1 MIKLVKKSFFI
12 YNNCITIILW
22 IFLTKKVYS
31 KTKFDIKKVINK
43 NKHNIFTG
51 NGGSHNVVIVLE
63 SIVLKIIPEF
73 TKSKL
78 DTMKLNN
85 DQIEIKFYD
94 FFTSE
99 FIMTNITPYI
109 VGMFESTKIYNIS
122 RMFPKCKTT
131 DELFL

>member
-1 MIKLVKKSFFI
+1 MDFVDS
-12 YNNCITIILW
+12 
-22 IFLTKKVYS
+22 KKVYS

-51 NGGSHNVVIVLE
+51 SGGSDNVVIVLE

-78 DTMKLNN
+78 NTIKMNN

-94 FFTSE
+94 FFYKGIHNDKYYAT
-99 FIMTNITPYI
+99 YRWH
-109 VGMFESTKIYNIS
+109 V
-122 RMFPKCKTT
+122 
-131 DELFL
+131 